1 VPADRV
7 ELVLWITY
15 LLLGPI
21 TWLGYGFVMYA
32 GRKKMR
38 LLYKRPPLPPG
49 EAPPPPHVTILIPA
63 KDEQARIR
71 ACLESALAQDYPNLD
86 VVAIDDRS
94 GDRTGAIMDEVAA
107 ADPRLK
113 VVHLTEPPE
122 FGWTGKNRALHVA
135 QQHARGDWLLF
146 VDSDVVLRPDALPA
160 SMDVMRRKKGD
171 MISLLP
177 RLESESLWESLLV
190 PLCASTAAGM
200 YLIALNNSERQ
211 RTAFANG
218 QFILIRRAAYDL
230 IGGHSK
236 IRDRLC
242 EDIEIARLL
251 KAHGLRTRVAWG
263 NEVCSVRMYD
273 NLPAILRGWSRIYY
287 AGGVGSPW
295 RILGAMAFVLLCTLS
310 AYVAMAWGLWRL
322 AHPVVLGPGLFAAGA
337 WLGAGLLHLALLT
350 FFVGTLYAW
359 SGNPRRNALWLPLSG
374 SFLIFILARALRMCF
389 TKRVEWRGVA
399 YSHTMDP
406 NLAKNAAAAAAAS
419 RGEAAPS
426 SAMPDPAR

>member
-1 VPADRV
+1 
-7 ELVLWITY
+7 L
-15 LLLGPI
+15 
-21 TWLGYGFVMYA
+21 
-32 GRKKMR
+32 
-38 LLYKRPPLPPG
+38 
-49 EAPPPPHVTILIPA
+49 PHVTVLIPA
-63 KDEQARIR
+63 KDEQGRIR
-71 ACLESALAQDYPNLD
+71 ACLESALSQDYPNLD

-94 GDRTGAIMDEVAA
+94 GDRTGTIMDEVAA

-135 QQHARGDWLLF
+135 QQHAKGDWLLF
-146 VDSDVVLRPDALPA
+146 VDSDVVLRPNALPA

-177 RLESESLWESLLV
+177 RLESESIWETLLV
-190 PLCASTAAGM
+190 PLCAGTAAGM
-200 YLIALNNSERQ
+200 YLIALHNSDHQ

-218 QFILIRRAAYDL
+218 QFILISRSAYDQ
-230 IGGHSK
+230 IGGHAK
-236 IRDRLC
+236 VRDRLC
-242 EDIEIARLL
+242 EDIEIARQI

-273 NLPAILRGWSRIYY
+273 SLPAILRGWSRIYY

-295 RILGAMAFVLLCTLS
+295 RILAAMAFVLFCTLS
-310 AYVAMAWGLWRL
+310 AYAATAWGLWRL
-322 AHPVVLGPGLFAAGA
+322 AHPVPSYYLPAAAG

-350 FFVGTLYAW
+350 FFLGTLYAW

-374 SFLIFILARALRMCF
+374 PLLLYVLGRAVRMCA

-399 YSHTMDP
+399 YSHTMDRK
-406 NLAKNAAAAAAAS
+406 LAKDAATAAH
-419 RGEAAPS
+419 S
-426 SAMPDPAR
+426 SASPSTAPDPVR